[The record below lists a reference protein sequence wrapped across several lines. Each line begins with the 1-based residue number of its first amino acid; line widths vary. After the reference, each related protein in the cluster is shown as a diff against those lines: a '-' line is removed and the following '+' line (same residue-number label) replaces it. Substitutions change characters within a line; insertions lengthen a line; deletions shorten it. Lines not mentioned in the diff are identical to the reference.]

1 MLVLSAATRRRFDT
15 AGSTELQRR
24 KRRPA
29 WLRPDLVPGKGQFR
43 SRFHHPLSYCCPT
56 TIFGIPATD
65 TDIISGNTSGRAG
78 WNGWARLLRCG
89 RDRSGGGF
97 PNAGYEPH
105 PSCGDCPLTAR
116 SRAKKSG
123 QNILKNCET
132 LCSFLGRH
140 PNDRVTSD
148 PGVFS
153 STLPPA
159 HNPTRPGGVTSLTP
173 FDYRQLSRCRR
184 HVQQRRPGQRIGV
197 VANMRRIDPLQHD
210 CARIVI
216 YGDDSG
222 RHAAK

>member
-1 MLVLSAATRRRFDT
+1 MSHDDKGSHSCALGSPSPGEARGWRATGLQRSTGETKTTLNSRPGSQGMHVTGEIAQHLERPLLGKPGMGVEEGQLAAVVRLHEHRQHLMRRLSLNRPEPGQKSAA
-15 AGSTELQRR
+15 
-24 KRRPA
+24 
-29 WLRPDLVPGKGQFR
+29 
-43 SRFHHPLSYCCPT
+43 
-56 TIFGIPATD
+56 
-65 TDIISGNTSGRAG
+65 
-78 WNGWARLLRCG
+78 
-89 RDRSGGGF
+89 
-97 PNAGYEPH
+97 
-105 PSCGDCPLTAR
+105 
-116 SRAKKSG
+116 KK
-123 QNILKNCET
+123 ILKNCET
-132 LCSFLGRH
+132 LLCSFLGRH

-159 HNPTRPGGVTSLTP
+159 HNPTRPGRVTSLTP